1 MVNNLV
7 RSLATILVGVLLIFM
22 NSEAI
27 LLLVRILGVVFLVLA
42 FVSAVRIVMNKR
54 ERFASNDV
62 IVSVIDLGCIA
73 FGLWLL
79 LSPHVFVDFIVVLL
93 ALSLMGYALFQ
104 LYELFLVRK
113 FVRLHWSYAIVP
125 SLLVVAAVV
134 AMLIPGKTL
143 SLMTIAMGIGAV
155 MSGLSDIFISLL
167 VDGSR
172 SEDTEG

>member
-27 LLLVRILGVVFLVLA
+27 LLMVRILGVVFLVPA
-42 FVSAVRIVMNKR
+42 FISAVRLIMNKR
-54 ERFASNDV
+54 KQLSSSDV
-62 IVSVIDLGCIA
+62 VVSVIDLGCIA

-79 LSPHVFVDFIVVLL
+79 LAPHVFVDFIVVLL

-104 LYELFLVRK
+104 LYELFLARK
-113 FVRLHWSYAIVP
+113 FARFHWSYAIVP
-125 SLLVVAAVV
+125 SLLVVAAVI
-134 AMLIPGKTL
+134 AMLVPGKTL
-143 SLMTIAMGIGAV
+143 SLVTVAMGIGAV

-167 VDGSR
+167 VDR
-172 SEDTEG
+172 NRA